1 MEKHIYTNPTSM
13 TAHSQSHNQE
23 RIPVL
28 LTGDIVPVFKYDG
41 HWSVAVIEST
51 KPALRGK
58 LVFGGGHRDAGDT
71 TVEDAAIREGREELG
86 LTITHDQ
93 LQLFMVLSGLNRDVR
108 PMYSKPAT
116 PEQAQLIDRT
126 TVVFIVEYPA
136 VPADLNA
143 GDDAAKIHVIAL
155 KDLKP
160 DMMGYDHGLVVEKLK
175 KRYGIK

>member
-1 MEKHIYTNPTSM
+1 MENLNTNPTPM
-13 TAHSQSHNQE
+13 TAHSQSHSQE

-28 LTGDIVPVFKYDG
+28 LTGDIVPVFKHEG
-41 HWSVAVIEST
+41 EWSTAVIEST
-51 KPALRGK
+51 KPALKGK
-58 LVFGGGHRDAGDT
+58 LVFGGGHRDAGDA
-71 TVEDAAIREGREELG
+71 TVEDAAIREGKEELG

-116 PEQAQLIDRT
+116 PEQSRLIDRA
-126 TVVFIVEYPA
+126 TVVFVVEYEG

-143 GDDAAKIHVIAL
+143 GDDAAKVHVIAL
-155 KDLKP
+155 KNLMP
-160 DMMGYDHGLVVEKLK
+160 EMMGYDHGLVVTKLK